1 MAIGEIFSTR
11 VEGIVSG
18 GRGLARKDGLPVF
31 IGQSS
36 PGDRL
41 RARIVRESRDWA
53 EAEPLE
59 ILEASPLRVEPLCPR
74 YGICGGCS
82 LQHLAY
88 DSQLEAKKSILK
100 ESFARIGALPGVPEP
115 AVFPSPPWEYR
126 NRMQFHRLPNGRGVG
141 LMARKGAGV
150 VPLSDCPA
158 ADRGI
163 RDLLASGLI
172 SPPPHKDRFTLYS
185 RDGLLLREGGPS
197 RGRVKLRG
205 EGILMDAALFFQ
217 SNAALL
223 ERLIGDLLAL
233 AGEADR
239 SRPLADIY
247 CGVGT
252 FAFFLKG
259 SFPRIDL
266 VEENRAALALARENV
281 GGGENGYF
289 AMKDEE
295 WARGRGRG
303 NYGFIVADPPRQ
315 GLSPAMRAW
324 LAGVEAP
331 ILAYVSC
338 DSSTLA
344 RDSRELLAGGW
355 SLEGL
360 GFYDFY
366 PQTAHIESL
375 AVFKREF
382 QKGVKP

>member
-1 MAIGEIFSTR
+1 MALGEIFSAT
-11 VEGIVSG
+11 VERIVAGGKGFARKG
-18 GRGLARKDGLPVF
+18 GRPVF

-59 ILEASPLRVEPLCPR
+59 ILEASPLRAEPLCPR

-100 ESFARIGALPGVPEP
+100 ESFTRIGALPGVPDP
-115 AVFPSPPWEYR
+115 VLFPSPPWEYR
-126 NRMQFHRLPNGRGVG
+126 NRMQFHRLPGARGAG

-163 RDLLASGLI
+163 RDLLASGLV
-172 SPPPHKDRFTLYS
+172 SPPPGKDRFTLYS
-185 RDGLLLREGGPS
+185 RQGLLLREGGQS

-205 EGILMDAALFFQ
+205 EGILLDAALFFQ
-217 SNAALL
+217 SNALML

-266 VEENRAALALARENV
+266 VEENRAALALARENI
-281 GGGENGYF
+281 GDRGTYF
-289 AMKDEE
+289 AMKDEQ

-303 NYGFIVADPPRQ
+303 SYGLLVADPPRR
-315 GLSPAMRAW
+315 GLSPAMRGW
-324 LAGVEAP
+324 LAGAEAP

-338 DSSTLA
+338 DSATLA

-355 SLEGL
+355 SLREL
-360 GFYDFY
+360 RLYDFY

-375 AVFKREF
+375 AVFR
-382 QKGVKP
+382 KGGPC